1 MLQAHK
7 VAINEVFKWVKTYPQ
22 LLEVL
27 CATLRCDPVRSFRRF
42 SLRWKPHCNAKEST
56 IDAEL
61 ESGQHGHFD
70 GSIKSE
76 ILACISSY
84 PHASPGFCEHGKYF
98 KANAAPQNVVCNYR

>member
-1 MLQAHK
+1 MRSSIFDTFLSDIGFPEISAAKSAVQIDVALTPAHK

-22 LLEVL
+22 LFEVL

-61 ESGQHGHFD
+61 ESG
-70 GSIKSE
+70 K
-76 ILACISSY
+76 
-84 PHASPGFCEHGKYF
+84 
-98 KANAAPQNVVCNYR
+98 